1 MPVLKDRYPSI
12 KKHNQ
17 KQELPKMEV
26 IWRKN
31 EQQHLMKERV
41 LDTDTRKKERSYC
54 NLVTIQERLQLLAMA
69 KQEPKEKCPKIERTQ
84 VSIE

>member
-1 MPVLKDRYPSI
+1 
-12 KKHNQ
+12 
-17 KQELPKMEV
+17 
-26 IWRKN
+26 
-31 EQQHLMKERV
+31 MKERV

-69 KQEPKEKCPKIERTQ
+69 KQEPKEKFPKIERTQ